1 MQKTT
6 APDNGSGDV
15 RCVSDL
21 LLSLE
26 TRDDITELVLEYT
39 SYDFAL
45 RNLAKMVKDTPEIDT
60 LKIASR
66 ATALKEHWA
75 NTRRD
80 RSNGPEDIVYPP
92 MLSSAPD
99 KPKDWK
105 LELTEK
111 GREEAERYYNAIKT
125 QRTYAYRCFQNK
137 PPMPMGWAP
146 KTGDAWAKTARAKV
160 EAGDLFHSRD
170 WTPLWS
176 GFDLASMDVFFGM
189 DEAGMTQDEKDEYF
203 AASDTMS
210 GMKALF
216 QGRDLSKEDV
226 LKG

>member
-1 MQKTT
+1 M
-6 APDNGSGDV
+6 

-45 RNLAKMVKDTPEIDT
+45 RNLAKMVKGTPEIDT
-60 LKIASR
+60 LNIGSR
-66 ATALKEHWA
+66 ATALKQHWE

-92 MLSSAPD
+92 LLSSAPD

-125 QRTYAYRCFQNK
+125 QRTYAYRYWQTK
-137 PPMPMGWAP
+137 PPTPMGWAP
-146 KTGDAWAKTARAKV
+146 KTGDSWAKTARAKV
-160 EAGDLFHSRD
+160 EAGDLFHSRE
-170 WTPLWS
+170 WTPLWG
-176 GFDLASMDVFFGM
+176 GFDLASMDLMLDMG
-189 DEAGMTQDEKDEYF
+189 ETRLTQAEMDEYF
-203 AASDTMS
+203 AASNTMS
-210 GMKALF
+210 GMQADF
-216 QGRDLSKEDV
+216 QGRDLSKADV
-226 LKG
+226 LRS